1 MPIVLLLS
9 EDDRKRFGCDGILQ
23 TTLVVMS
30 REAAQ
35 MQVPFF
41 PNDDGELE
49 GFTDP
54 DEWREALRGKP
65 MFDRYGAPVMVDE
78 EQPDGTTKQVQKRQ
92 PNFAA
97 NLALVW
103 LALRR
108 ADLEVPPLKEFEYD
122 AAGARFVVVPDDEP
136 EGQGKDESSDQETT
150 SDG

>member
-9 EDDRKRFGCDGILQ
+9 EDDQKQFGCAAVLEVS
-23 TTLVVMS
+23 LVVKS
-30 REAAQ
+30 RDAAE
-35 MQVPFF
+35 MQRPFF
-41 PNDDGELE
+41 PNDAGELE

-65 MFDRYGAPVMVDE
+65 MFDQYGAPVMADE

-103 LALRR
+103 LALKG
-108 ADLEVPPLKEFEYD
+108 AKLDVPPLKEFEYD
-122 AAGARFVVVPDDEP
+122 AAGARFYSAPDDEP